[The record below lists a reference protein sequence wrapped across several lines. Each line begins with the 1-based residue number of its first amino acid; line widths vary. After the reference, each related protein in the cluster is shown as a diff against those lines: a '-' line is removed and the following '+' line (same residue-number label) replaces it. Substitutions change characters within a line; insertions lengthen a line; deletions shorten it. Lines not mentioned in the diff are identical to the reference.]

1 METSSISLTMIETV
15 GRYMWKRAQKTQC
28 ILKKYPVL
36 FNSWRVYE
44 SKRLSIAAMVTA
56 VDQAVGEVY
65 TEMETQGLLDNAII
79 VFTSDVYI

>member
-1 METSSISLTMIETV
+1 METSTKDTVYIEKV
-15 GRYMWKRAQKTQC
+15 PQS
-28 ILKKYPVL
+28 VL

-65 TEMETQGLLDNAII
+65 TEMVTQGLLDNAII
-79 VFTSDVYI
+79 VFTSDVCI

>member
-1 METSSISLTMIETV
+1 METSTKDTVYIEKV
-15 GRYMWKRAQKTQC
+15 PQS
-28 ILKKYPVL
+28 VL
-36 FNSWRVYE
+36 FNPWRVYE

-79 VFTSDVYI
+79 VFTSDVCI

>member
-28 ILKKYPVL
+28 ILKKYP
-36 FNSWRVYE
+36 NPQRVYE

-79 VFTSDVYI
+79 VFTSDVCI

>member
-15 GRYMWKRAQKTQC
+15 GKYMWKRAQK
-28 ILKKYPVL
+28 
-36 FNSWRVYE
+36 NSWRVYE

-56 VDQAVGEVY
+56 VDEAVGEVY

>member
-1 METSSISLTMIETV
+1 MIETV
-15 GRYMWKRAQKTQC
+15 GKYMWQRAQK
-28 ILKKYPVL
+28 
-36 FNSWRVYE
+36 NSWRVYE

>member
-1 METSSISLTMIETV
+1 METSTKDTVYIEKV
-15 GRYMWKRAQKTQC
+15 PQS
-28 ILKKYPVL
+28 VL
-36 FNSWRVYE
+36 FNSWRVYK